1 LKNTS
6 IPPEIMLRHVQYYF
20 QVIRDAFR
28 GSKNIETKAGD
39 WDLVTQY
46 DKKVEAILIDN
57 LAKKFPTHK

>member
-1 LKNTS
+1 
-6 IPPEIMLRHVQYYF
+6 MLRYVQYYF
-20 QVIRDAFR
+20 QVIRDAFQ